1 MTRVP
6 QLYCHILDCCCVHLT
21 VTRWHS
27 PGGPSPHVITKVLW
41 EEEETM
47 IESLREKT
55 LEVRGMSFPLV
66 SLYFHSIIFLS
77 FSSGVKDWE
86 KGKENEP
93 FRVQN

>member
-1 MTRVP
+1 
-6 QLYCHILDCCCVHLT
+6 
-21 VTRWHS
+21 
-27 PGGPSPHVITKVLW
+27 
-41 EEEETM
+41 M